1 MSHNPKGVVSA
12 VEIETKLN
20 PDNLEMAS
28 QTKIWRS
35 WYATTTCSLKNIK
48 KGFLD
53 DCRQHGIKAPDRI
66 ELVTDDGLCTL
77 LVEEL
82 SSYGIG
88 FSLLI
93 PLKPVAT
100 FEPAQKLKKVPLK
113 PPAPEPEIVPE
124 MKFELTP
131 EEKANGWTV
140 ENKADYMRLNH
151 GVKPVYVGQ

>member
-1 MSHNPKGVVSA
+1 MRK

-35 WYATTTCSLKNIK
+35 WYATTTASLKNIK

-53 DCRQHGIKAPDRI
+53 DCRQHGIREPDRI
-66 ELVTDDGLCTL
+66 ELITDDGLCTL
-77 LVEEL
+77 LVEEI
-82 SSYGIG
+82 SSYGVG

-100 FEPAQKLKKVPLK
+100 FEPERIVKKAPKLPKK
-113 PPAPEPEIVPE
+113 PPAPEVEVVE
-124 MKFELTP
+124 EFDLTA
-131 EEKANGWTV
+131 EERINGWTPKT
-140 ENKADYMRLNH
+140 KADYMRRNL

>member
-1 MSHNPKGVVSA
+1 MREP
-12 VEIETKLN
+12 ETKLN

-53 DCRQHGIKAPDRI
+53 DCKSHGITDPDRI
-66 ELVTDDGLCTL
+66 ELITADGLCTL

-82 SSYGIG
+82 SSYGVG
-88 FSLLI
+88 FSLLV

-100 FEPAQKLKKVPLK
+100 FEPEREFKKKPKLPKQ
-113 PPAPEPEIVPE
+113 PPAPEDVPMALME
-124 MKFELTP
+124 FELTK
-131 EEKANGWTV
+131 EERVNGWTV
-140 ENKADYMRLNH
+140 ENKADYLRRSYDVN
-151 GVKPVYVGQ
+151 PVYVGGDA